1 MQPWAVPAPTLSAPS
16 RKAPEREADDPE
28 GNLAIVERVVRESQ
42 RLFPYWEHS
51 WAGTAHRSASTP
63 YGTPRITALWSNT
76 SHNHI
81 AIVERVVRES
91 QRPFPYRVHS
101 WAGTAHRSAS
111 TRNSASGARE
121 RRLIACQRTSVIYS
135 IVPAAMESGGHLHF
149 HCSATVRTPDAISA
163 SPQRF
168 SAGGLAHA

>member
-28 GNLAIVERVVRESQ
+28 GNLAIVERVVRECQ

-51 WAGTAHRSASTP
+51 WAGTAHRSASTQ
-63 YGTPRITALWSNT
+63 YDTPRTTALWSNT

-91 QRPFPYRVHS
+91 QRLFPHWEHS

-111 TRNSASGARE
+111 TQYDDLLSQTS
-121 RRLIACQRTSVIYS
+121 RLNDAQ
-135 IVPAAMESGGHLHF
+135 HF
-149 HCSATVRTPDAISA
+149 PLIRKHS
-163 SPQRF
+163 
-168 SAGGLAHA
+168 